1 MPELAAVLVDQVN
14 PGTNRVFTYSIP
26 PEFAA
31 RVRCGTQVKVPF
43 QRRYLTG
50 YVTPE
55 PAPAVPGLKPI
66 AAVLAEDLFTPQDWE
81 LVRWLAGR
89 YLCHL
94 VEALRL
100 FLPPQVRN
108 AGRAGHRPEWVVP
121 NLAPEEGHALRKEL
135 ERRAPAQARVLAA
148 LLAAP
153 AGIPRAQLL
162 KEAGAGPESLRA
174 LIRRGAVALQVEEPP
189 LEEKAGRREL
199 SPGELPELNP
209 AQAQA
214 VSAITAAIRDERFEA
229 FLLHG
234 VTGSGKTEIY
244 LRALAA
250 ALAKGKGGIVL
261 VPEIA
266 LTPQT
271 LERFSR
277 RFGNE
282 VAVLHSGLSTRVRYA
297 EWERIRQGRARVV
310 IGARSA
316 LFAPLRH
323 TGVIILD
330 EEQEPAYKQEESP
343 RYLAREVAI
352 FRARQN
358 RAALIL
364 GSATPAVET
373 YFKAEQGQYR
383 LLTLPERVGGRPLP
397 EVKVVDMRAE
407 LMAGNRSI
415 FSRALA
421 GALADV
427 LRRGEQAILFL
438 NRRGY
443 STFVLCR
450 QCGLVATCP
459 HCDLALTLH
468 NDSRRL
474 VCHHCGFTRELY
486 RTCPRC
492 GSRLIRDF
500 GCGTERVE
508 AEVLRLFPAAR
519 VLRLDGDTAGRRGAY
534 DEILGAFSSQEA
546 DVLVGTQMV
555 AKGLDFTR
563 VSLIGI
569 ISADLA
575 LNLPDPYAWE
585 RTFQLLEQVAGRAGR
600 GEVPGRVVLQTY
612 TPDHPSIACAQRHA
626 YLDFYRIE
634 LKRRARYRYPPF
646 AEVVLVRAAAPAE
659 DAARRLLSDLV
670 VRLKPLAVEVEGPAP
685 CPLLKVGDHF
695 RWQVA
700 FKGTDLE
707 CVRRRLAEEL
717 PAIGAAGQRL
727 GVRVSVDVDP
737 ISYL

>member
-14 PGTNRVFTYSIP
+14 PGTNRLFTYSVP
-26 PEFAA
+26 PEFTA

-55 PAPAVPGLKPI
+55 PAPEVPGLKPI
-66 AAVLAEDLFTPQDWE
+66 AEVLAEDLFTPQDWE
-81 LVRWLAGR
+81 LVRWLSAR

-100 FLPPQVRN
+100 ILPPEVRN
-108 AGRAGHRPEWVVP
+108 FRYAGRHVEWVAP
-121 NLAPEEGHALRKEL
+121 NLAAEEGRALLKEL
-135 ERRAPAQARVLAA
+135 ERRAPAQARLLAA
-148 LLAAP
+148 LLEAP
-153 AGIPRAQLL
+153 GGIPRAQLL
-162 KEAGAGPESLRA
+162 KEAGAGPESLKA
-174 LIRRGAVALQVEEPP
+174 LIRRGAAALRVEGPA
-189 LEEKAGRREL
+189 LEERPCCNEPRRR
-199 SPGELPELNP
+199 ELPELNP
-209 AQAQA
+209 AQARA
-214 VSAITAAIRDERFEA
+214 VSAITAAIRDERFET

-234 VTGSGKTEIY
+234 VTGSGKTEVY

-250 ALAKGKGGIVL
+250 ALEKGKGGIVL

-271 LERFSR
+271 LKRFSERFGS
-277 RFGNE
+277 E
-282 VAVLHSGLSTRVRYA
+282 VAVLHSGLSARVRYA
-297 EWERIRQGRARVV
+297 EWERIRQGQSRVV

-352 FRARQN
+352 FRARQD

-383 LLTLPERVGGRPLP
+383 LLTLPARVGGRPLP

-415 FSRALA
+415 FSSSLA
-421 GALADV
+421 EALADV

-468 NDSRRL
+468 NHNRRL
-474 VCHHCGFTRELY
+474 VCHHCGFTREPY

-508 AEVLRLFPAAR
+508 AEVARLFPAAR
-519 VLRLDGDTAGRRGAY
+519 VLRLDSDTTGRRGAY
-534 DEILGAFSSQEA
+534 EEILGAFSNQKA

-555 AKGLDFTR
+555 AKGLDFSR

-612 TPDHPSIACAQRHA
+612 TPDHPSIACAERHA
-626 YLDFYRIE
+626 YLDFYRLE
-634 LKRRARYRYPPF
+634 LARRSRYHYPPF

-659 DAARRLLSDLV
+659 EAARRVLADLAG
-670 VRLKPLAVEVEGPAP
+670 RLKSLEVRIEGPAP
-685 CPLLKVGDHF
+685 CPFLKVGDYF
-695 RWQVA
+695 RWQVT
-700 FKGTDLE
+700 FKGKDLE
-707 CVRRRLAEEL
+707 GFRRRLAEEL
-717 PAIGAAGQRL
+717 PAVNSYGKRL
-727 GVRVSVDVDP
+727 GVRLSVDVDP
-737 ISYL
+737 VSYL

>member
-26 PEFAA
+26 PELAA
-31 RVRCGTQVKVPF
+31 RVRCGTKVKVPF
-43 QRRYLTG
+43 QQRYLTG

-55 PAPAVPGLKPI
+55 PAPAVPGLRPI

-100 FLPPQVRN
+100 ILPPQVRN
-108 AGRAGHRPEWVVP
+108 AGPTERRMDWVVP
-121 NLAPEEGHALRKEL
+121 TLAPQEGRALLREL
-135 ERRAPAQARVLAA
+135 ERRAPAQARLLSA

-153 AGIPRAQLL
+153 EGMPRARLL
-162 KEAGAGPESLRA
+162 KEQGAGPESLKA
-174 LIRRGAVALQVEEPP
+174 LIRRGAVALREEGPA
-189 LEEKAGRREL
+189 LEEEACGHEL
-199 SPGELPELNP
+199 SQGKLPELNP

-234 VTGSGKTEIY
+234 VTGSGKTEVY

-250 ALAKGKGGIVL
+250 ALEKGKGGIVL

-271 LERFSR
+271 LERFSQ
-277 RFGNE
+277 RFGSE
-282 VAVLHSGLSTRVRYA
+282 VAVLHSGLSARVRYA

-316 LFAPLRH
+316 LFAPLRR

-330 EEQEPAYKQEESP
+330 EEQEPAYKQEENP

-352 FRARQN
+352 FRARQDQ
-358 RAALIL
+358 AALVL

-373 YFKAEQGQYR
+373 YFQAEQGRYR
-383 LLTLPERVGGRPLP
+383 LLALPKRVGGRPLP
-397 EVKVVDMRAE
+397 EVQVVDMRAE

-415 FSRALA
+415 FSRALTR
-421 GALADV
+421 ALDDV

-450 QCGLVATCP
+450 QCGLVAACP

-474 VCHHCGFTRELY
+474 VCHHCGFTREPY

-508 AEVLRLFPAAR
+508 AEVARLFPAAR

-534 DEILGAFSSQEA
+534 DEILGAFSRHKA

-575 LNLPDPYAWE
+575 LHLPDPYAWE

-612 TPDHPSIACAQRHA
+612 TPDHPSIACAKRHA

-634 LKRRARYRYPPF
+634 LSRRARYRYPPYS
-646 AEVVLVRAAAPAE
+646 EVVLVRAAAPAE
-659 DAARRLLSDLV
+659 EAARRLLADLV
-670 VRLKPLAVEVEGPAP
+670 ARLGPLEVEVEGPAP

-695 RWQVA
+695 RWQVI

-707 CVRRRLAEEL
+707 CLRRRLAEEL
-717 PAIGAAGQRL
+717 PAMSAAGQRMGARL
-727 GVRVSVDVDP
+727 SVDVDP
-737 ISYL
+737 VSYL